1 MYLVVNIYKIFV
13 LDLIKQLVLMTKRE
27 LQPKGFN
34 DIQVCHIL
42 HGRYIKGWDAG
53 FKLEM
58 QIL

>member
-27 LQPKGFN
+27 LQPKSFN

-42 HGRYIKGWDAG
+42 NGRYTKGWDAG
-53 FKLEM
+53 FMLEM